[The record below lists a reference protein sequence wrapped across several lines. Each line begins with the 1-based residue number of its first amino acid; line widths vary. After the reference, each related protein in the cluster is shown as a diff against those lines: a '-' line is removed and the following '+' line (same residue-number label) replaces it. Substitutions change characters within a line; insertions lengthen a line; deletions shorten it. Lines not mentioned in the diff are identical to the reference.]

1 MGADP
6 TGRPPLSCPPY
17 RHGVRR
23 SERPPLVRSQ
33 TGGVEPHRSG
43 AWLQGTPSARTPART
58 GPRHG
63 GGHTLT
69 PLPDSPSARAALG
82 PAPRGPLTG
91 RPQRWLHRHRPPP
104 APGGPRP
111 WGCDFARLNLDL
123 ISLRIPS
130 VSCQVCLK
138 LMEVIS
144 RPRRGCAAARAVA
157 PSAGGSRVG
166 GLRVMGLRIG
176 APTSGPRRG
185 QRCLLPRR
193 PREGGRSAFGS
204 SQATSPTDMP
214 EGPCSG
220 RLPAIA

>member
-6 TGRPPLSCPPY
+6 AGRPPLSCPPY

-23 SERPPLVRSQ
+23 SERPPFVRSQ
-33 TGGVEPHRSG
+33 TGGLSPTAAGPGCRAPHPHAHQQGQDPGTGAATRS
-43 AWLQGTPSARTPART
+43 PSLSDP
-58 GPRHG
+58 
-63 GGHTLT
+63 
-69 PLPDSPSARAALG
+69 PSARAAPG

-111 WGCDFARLNLDL
+111 WGCDFACLNLDL

-144 RPRRGCAAARAVA
+144 RPQRGCAAARAVA

-166 GLRVMGLRIG
+166 GLRVMGLRVG

-185 QRCLLPRR
+185 QRCLLPWR
-193 PREGGRSAFGS
+193 PWEGGRSAFGS

>member
-1 MGADP
+1 MSA
-6 TGRPPLSCPPY
+6 LQA
-17 RHGVRR
+17 R
-23 SERPPLVRSQ
+23 SPALREATARQVPD
-33 TGGVEPHRSG
+33 GGVSSPTAAGPGCRAPHPHAHQQEQDPSTGAATRSPPFPIPPRRGQLWVLPPG
-43 AWLQGTPSARTPART
+43 AHSPGAPST
-58 GPRHG
+58 
-63 GGHTLT
+63 
-69 PLPDSPSARAALG
+69 
-82 PAPRGPLTG
+82 
-91 RPQRWLHRHRPPP
+91 
-104 APGGPRP
+104 GGPRS

-166 GLRVMGLRIG
+166 GLRVMGLRVG